1 MDSKVKSLPADTSLG
16 FALTGGAI
24 IFWTLARLMQQTAW
38 WALMQFNGN
47 VQKMEMNDVGA
58 L

>member
-1 MDSKVKSLPADTSLG
+1 MDSNVKSLPAATSLG
-16 FALTGGAI
+16 FAFTGVAI
-24 IFWTLARLMQQTAW
+24 IFWTLARLMKQTAW
-38 WALMQFNGN
+38 WALRHFNGN